1 MTALNRAGW
10 RPEMNAGG
18 ADDNVTYTGNR
29 ALMLEEPLIFEIGS
43 TETTGVDFD
52 EVAPAVD
59 LGGLARSAPIGLP
72 GLSESETVRHYTRLS
87 RQNYAI
93 DLGLFPLGSCTMK
106 HNPRLNEKV
115 ARMPGFAD
123 VHPLQPQETVQG
135 AYAVIHELA
144 EWLIKLTGMYGVA
157 MSPKAG
163 AHGEL
168 CGILCIKA
176 ALEARGEDRRVLLV
190 PESAHGT
197 NPATAAFAGFTVE
210 DIPAT
215 AEGRVDLAA
224 LKARL
229 GPDVAGVMITNPNTC
244 GLFERDMKAIS
255 DAVHA
260 AGGYVYCDGANFN
273 AIVGRV
279 RPGDLGVDAMHINL
293 HKTFSTPHGGGG
305 PGSGPVVLSE
315 ALAPY
320 GPLPFVARYADGS
333 FKLIEEES
341 AGDEHP
347 ETFGRMTAFHGQ
359 MGMFTRA
366 LTYILS
372 HGADG
377 LKQVAEDAVLNANYI
392 LRNLDDVLD
401 APFGASGPCMHE
413 ALFSD
418 KGLAEGFSTL
428 DVAKGLIDEGYHPM
442 TVYFPLVVHGAML
455 VEPTET
461 ESKAVLDQFIGALR
475 SIALR
480 AKNGDPALKTA
491 PHFAPRARLDE
502 TLAARKPVL
511 AWSEPEVAPGAP
523 SLSEIGGS

>member
-1 MTALNRAGW
+1 MSVNPSGW
-10 RPEMNAGG
+10 RPEMG
-18 ADDNVTYTGNR
+18 ANDVTTSATYTGNR
-29 ALMLEEPLIFEIGS
+29 ALMLEEALIFEIGD
-43 TETTGVDFD
+43 TDTTGVDLD
-52 EVAPAVD
+52 AAPKVASR
-59 LGGLARSAPIGLP
+59 LGGLERNREIGLA
-72 GLSESETVRHYTRLS
+72 GLSEPETVRHYTRLS
-87 RQNYAI
+87 RQNYGI
-93 DLGLFPLGSCTMK
+93 DLGFFPLGSCTMK

-115 ARMPGFAD
+115 ARMKGFID
-123 VHPLQPQETVQG
+123 VHPMQPQETVQG
-135 AYAVIHELA
+135 ALQVINELA
-144 EWLIKLTGMYGVA
+144 VWLIKLTGMYGVA

-176 ALEARGEDRRVLLV
+176 ALQARGDPRSVILV

-210 DIPAT
+210 NIPAT
-215 AEGRVDLAA
+215 PEGRVDLAA

-320 GPLPFVARYADGS
+320 GPIPYSARMPDGS
-333 FKLIEEES
+333 YKLVEEES
-341 AGDEHP
+341 VDAMHP

-366 LTYILS
+366 LSYILS

-377 LKQVAEDAVLNANYI
+377 LRQVAEDAVLNANYI
-392 LRNLDDVLD
+392 LRSLEDVLD
-401 APFGASGPCMHE
+401 APFAGSGPCMHE

-418 KGLAEGFSTL
+418 DGMAEGFSTL
-428 DVAKGLIDEGYHPM
+428 DIAKGLIDEGYHPM

-461 ESKAVLDQFIGALR
+461 ESRAALDQFIGALR
-475 SIALR
+475 SVARR
-480 AKNGDPALKTA
+480 AKAGDSSLKSA
-491 PHFAPRARLDE
+491 PHFAPRRRLDE

-511 AWSEPEVAPGAP
+511 VWKEEELPVAA
-523 SLSEIGGS
+523 E